1 MMPYFMLRHS
11 TVAGNPGGLREAVLL
26 AKAWGVERNYIVNT
40 IVQGAYYFTGMERLD
55 MVADA
60 VGDVL

>member
-1 MMPYFMLRHS
+1 MSHD
-11 TVAGNPGGLREAVLL
+11 
-26 AKAWGVERNYIVNT
+26 YIINT

-60 VGDVL
+60 VGDIL